1 MNQSN
6 SSTDNSF
13 PDNNNLM
20 SFRCRSDLLKDRCVL
35 VTGAGDGIG
44 KAVAILCAK
53 LGAQVLLLGRTEKKL
68 NRVYDEI
75 EGFSPGTAT
84 IIPFDLNE
92 KEEDQYQQIG
102 NFVKEN
108 FRQLDGLIHCASLLG
123 TLQPLAQTKGESF
136 VEIIQTNLNS
146 HFLLTKAL
154 LEPLSESN
162 NASVVITSSSVGR
175 TPRAYWGAYSISKV
189 AVEAMSSIWADELGD
204 AEKIRFN
211 TLNPG
216 ATNTA
221 MRRKA
226 YPTEPVDKNPDPSE
240 IAWAYIYLLSE
251 ESKSV
256 NGQQLDAQ
264 QKK

>member
-1 MNQSN
+1 MKN
-6 SSTDNSF
+6 DNPF
-13 PDNNNLM
+13 QGNDNLM
-20 SFRCRSDLLKDRCVL
+20 SFRCQDNLLENRCIL

-44 KAVAILCAK
+44 KAVSILCAK

-68 NRVYDEI
+68 NTVYDEI
-75 EGFSPGTAT
+75 ENINPGSAT

-92 KEEDQYQQIG
+92 KEEEQYQQIG
-102 NFVKEN
+102 NFIKEN
-108 FRQLDGLIHCASLLG
+108 FNRLDGLIHCASSLG
-123 TLQPLAQTKGESF
+123 TLQPLHQTNGESF
-136 VEIIQTNLNS
+136 LEIIQTNLNS

-154 LEPLSESN
+154 LEPLSQSD

-175 TPRAYWGAYSISKV
+175 IPRAYWGAYSISKV
-189 AVEAMSSIWADELGD
+189 AVEAMSSIWADELGE

-226 YPTEPVDKNPDPSE
+226 YPTEPTDKNPDPGE

-251 ESKSV
+251 ESNSV

-264 QKK
+264 PKK